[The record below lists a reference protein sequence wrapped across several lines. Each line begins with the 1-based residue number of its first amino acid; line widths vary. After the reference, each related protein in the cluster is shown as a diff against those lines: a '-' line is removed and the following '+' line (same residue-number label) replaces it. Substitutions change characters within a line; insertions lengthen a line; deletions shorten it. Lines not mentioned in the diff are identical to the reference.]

1 MDWAIIFKIM
11 KNKPIDFY
19 LKWIATAIL
28 IVASALN
35 SLGYYPI
42 GPILY
47 LVGGLAWLIV
57 SIMWKEPA
65 LIATNVILASVN
77 AIGLTITY
85 FTQ

>member
-1 MDWAIIFKIM
+1 MFLTLSKSVDY
-11 KNKPIDFY
+11 Y

-35 SLGYYPI
+35 SMGYYPI

-47 LVGGLAWLIV
+47 LVGGLTWLVV

-65 LIATNVILASVN
+65 LIATNIILASVN
-77 AIGLTITY
+77 MIGLTITY
-85 FTQ
+85 FIK

>member
-1 MDWAIIFKIM
+1 M

-47 LVGGLAWLIV
+47 LVV
-57 SIMWKEPA
+57 D
-65 LIATNVILASVN
+65 
-77 AIGLTITY
+77 
-85 FTQ
+85 

>member
-1 MDWAIIFKIM
+1 MFLTLS
-11 KNKPIDFY
+11 KPVDYY

-35 SLGYYPI
+35 SMGYYPI

-47 LVGGLAWLIV
+47 LVGGLTWLVV

-65 LIATNVILASVN
+65 LIATNIILASVN
-77 AIGLTITY
+77 MIGLTITY
-85 FTQ
+85 FIK